1 MSAAERHNGQI
12 TSKLRS
18 LEASDSRNRG
28 LLKKLRKR
36 KAEMQVFVRMPS
48 GQKMAGET
56 SSKSIH
62 AVDAHFIIF
71 FAKFEFEASPWVL

>member
-36 KAEMQVFVRMPS
+36 KAEMQVFS
-48 GQKMAGET
+48 GQHGPNWFKGKRQVAFCRIGLD
-56 SSKSIH
+56 IG
-62 AVDAHFIIF
+62 
-71 FAKFEFEASPWVL
+71 VLCGQCSNCHM